1 MVFLSI
7 LNLFNFVF
15 KYSIFYIN
23 FLNKLHNFSLNLLIL
38 NSWIYNYII
47 FLKYSSFFFKTMLID
62 INSFDYNKNFVLN
75 NKKKISINCIIYYFF
90 LSKFN
95 IKINLFS
102 FTSEINKVQS
112 ISNLFNN
119 ALWTERELAEMFN
132 INFLNKLDN
141 RNLLLDY
148 SYIGYPLL
156 KLFPVTGNVE
166 LYYNFLKNWISYT
179 ALILKE
185 SSKTEFFYY

>member
-1 MVFLSI
+1 
-7 LNLFNFVF
+7 
-15 KYSIFYIN
+15 
-23 FLNKLHNFSLNLLIL
+23 
-38 NSWIYNYII
+38 
-47 FLKYSSFFFKTMLID
+47 MLID
-62 INSFDYNKNFVLN
+62 VNSFDYNKNFVLN
-75 NKKKISINCIIYYFF
+75 NKKKIAINCIIYYFF

-95 IKINLFS
+95 VKINLFS
-102 FTSEINKVQS
+102 FTSEENKIES

-156 KLFPVTGNVE
+156 KSFPVTGNIE
-166 LYYNFLKNWISYT
+166 LYYNFLKN
-179 ALILKE
+179 
-185 SSKTEFFYY
+185 